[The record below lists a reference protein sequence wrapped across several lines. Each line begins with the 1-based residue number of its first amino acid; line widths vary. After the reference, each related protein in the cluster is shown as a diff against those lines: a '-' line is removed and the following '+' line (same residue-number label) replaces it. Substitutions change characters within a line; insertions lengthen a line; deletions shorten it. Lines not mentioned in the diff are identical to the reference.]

1 MVMSNI
7 TKKPTLSKRMDNME
21 KQIESMLEHQTSS
34 LDRLSESRKQSQIAL
49 DNMLEKIN
57 SFIESGEQKSP
68 SNVAPAQE
76 VKPQPAFYN
85 YQTSAN
91 SSTVVEAVETQP
103 IGCFDILKALVE
115 QFGTGKNGVSVS
127 APYINKETGQPNK
140 SFILNLPRIDET
152 FSMVD
157 HEKSVAD
164 QKKQAIELWKTV
176 VMRNKFVFA
185 KRGFNGWTNYI
196 KLEGEEDM
204 VKFLKGI
211 GIHIPQKDHRLKEV
225 EEKSS

>member
-7 TKKPTLSKRMDNME
+7 TKKPTLSKRMDNLE
-21 KQIESMLEHQTSS
+21 KQIESMLEHQISS
-34 LDRLSESRKQSQIAL
+34 LDRLSESRQLSQVAL
-49 DNMLEKIN
+49 DNMLEKVS
-57 SFIESGEQKSP
+57 SFIDSDEQKSP
-68 SNVAPAQE
+68 SNVATAQE

-85 YQTSAN
+85 YQTSA
-91 SSTVVEAVETQP
+91 SSNTVVEKLETQP
-103 IGCFDILKALVE
+103 IGCFEILESLVE

-127 APYINKETGQPNK
+127 APYINKESGQPNK

-152 FSMVD
+152 FKMVD
-157 HEKSVAD
+157 KEKSLAD

-176 VMRNKFVFA
+176 VMRNKFIFA
-185 KRGFNGWTNYI
+185 KRSLNGWVNYI
-196 KLEGEEDM
+196 KMSGEEDM

-225 EEKSS
+225 EEESS